1 MAAEPQSQFSVTNN
15 VDMQA
20 IMARWTEAR
29 RKAAYAFLDFYERTI
44 GQIAEAHVKSARASD
59 NPTVITIAERQA
71 EMGRDVAGAY
81 VSAARKM
88 LKD

>member
-1 MAAEPQSQFSVTNN
+1 MAADPQSPFTVNDQF
-15 VDMQA
+15 DMRTM
-20 IMARWTEAR
+20 MARWTETR

-59 NPTVITIAERQA
+59 NQTVITIAERQA

-88 LKD
+88 LDE